1 MIFADHRLSRDIDAF
16 IDDPQYLA
24 LLSPETTDV
33 WKCSA
38 WDRAAHYLKLKYP
51 EGEVDFIVT
60 AAISSLPPVE
70 KQINLTGIRKESK
83 PTIRL
88 DPPAEI
94 ALKKL
99 HYRATM
105 LKPRDVFDISVTD
118 AIDGDA
124 LIANLHE
131 VADKKDDLLT
141 APRPYKGGL
150 PAGGARHSTAM
161 GEAQKDLLGD
171 RPRYRR
177 TYSEGHRMNAQH
189 SSWPNRFARYV
200 QNRKH
205 LPFRS
210 AFSLDVS
217 ERESK
222 IAKSLKRLERVKGIE
237 PSYSAW
243 KSPDFPNVF
252 NAHSDIL
259 QLSGR
264 LRSLQN
270 FPLSECLASLM
281 SDLRVYGNP

>member
-60 AAISSLPPVE
+60 AAISSLPPIE
-70 KQINLTGIRKESK
+70 KKIDLTGIRKGSK

-105 LKPRDVFDISVTD
+105 LKPRDVFDISVID
-118 AIDGDA
+118 AIDGDV

-131 VADKKDDLLT
+131 LTGKKDDLL
-141 APRPYKGGL
+141 
-150 PAGGARHSTAM
+150 
-161 GEAQKDLLGD
+161 
-171 RPRYRR
+171 RR
-177 TYSEGHRMNAQH
+177 LDDINEDFLQAEL
-189 SSWPNRFARYV
+189 AE
-200 QNRKH
+200 
-205 LPFRS
+205 LDIRS
-210 AFSLDVS
+210 AW
-217 ERESK
+217 EK
-222 IAKSLKRLERVKGIE
+222 HKKTC
-237 PSYSAW
+237 
-243 KSPDFPNVF
+243 
-252 NAHSDIL
+252 L
-259 QLSGR
+259 QTV
-264 LRSLQN
+264 RSIVGQIRK
-270 FPLSECLASLM
+270 PT
-281 SDLRVYGNP
+281 P